1 MYILIAINVG
11 MVFACVVL
19 SNLNWH
25 KSIELIKGIYELID
39 RGGEQVMDFDDLPDD
54 IRDVIYEDIKEYNTE
69 VDDLIFE
76 IARRE
81 KYDEDGDI
89 IE

>member
-1 MYILIAINVG
+1 
-11 MVFACVVL
+11 
-19 SNLNWH
+19 
-25 KSIELIKGIYELID
+25 
-39 RGGEQVMDFDDLPDD
+39 MDFDDLPDD